1 MTSISRDRRTHRRPM
16 DNTSELVH
24 MLGQV
29 TGGRG
34 IRVASDG
41 LTRTVISLQLL
52 DSPVELP
59 LLMPGSGS
67 SPPMKSGAISNANI
81 FLCGRRASISG
92 TFFVIP
98 RSHLSSSGQTMGRD
112 VEQRPREY
120 TGQKRRYP
128 LHFNRFIRPRG
139 PGVAVARGDTGG
151 LFQGARHARGSPGTG
166 STPGTLKLYRFSW
179 SMWHIKDGAAGN
191 SILGRLFC
199 IGFCWPCM
207 RPHLAPLQHARLA
220 CRNSVPCRP

>member
-1 MTSISRDRRTHRRPM
+1 MMTRTGTEPTSLMTSISRDRRTRRRPM
-16 DNTSELVH
+16 DNTSELVQ
-24 MLGQV
+24 MWGQV

-34 IRVASDG
+34 ICVTRDG

-112 VEQRPREY
+112 VQQQWGEY
-120 TGQKRRYP
+120 LGSKRHYC
-128 LHFNRFIRPRG
+128 LHTHRCICLRG

-151 LFQGARHARGSPGTG
+151 
-166 STPGTLKLYRFSW
+166 
-179 SMWHIKDGAAGN
+179 
-191 SILGRLFC
+191 RLQ
-199 IGFCWPCM
+199 
-207 RPHLAPLQHARLA
+207 RA
-220 CRNSVPCRP
+220 

>member
-1 MTSISRDRRTHRRPM
+1 M
-16 DNTSELVH
+16 DNTSELVQ
-24 MLGQV
+24 MWGQV
-29 TGGRG
+29 AGGGG
-34 IRVASDG
+34 ICVTRDG

-81 FLCGRRASISG
+81 FLCGEASSYLG
-92 TFFVIP
+92 HVFCYSAQSFFI
-98 RSHLSSSGQTMGRD
+98 SGQTMGRD
-112 VEQRPREY
+112 VEQRPRGY
-120 TGQKRRYP
+120 PGQKRRYP
-128 LHFNRFIRPRG
+128 LHFNRFIRPRD
-139 PGVAVARGDTGG
+139 PGVAVARGNTEG
-151 LFQGARHARGSPGTG
+151 LFQGARHARGPPGTG

-207 RPHLAPLQHARLA
+207 RPHLAPLQRARLA
-220 CRNSVPCRP
+220 CRNSAPCRP

>member
-1 MTSISRDRRTHRRPM
+1 M
-16 DNTSELVH
+16 DNTSELVQ
-24 MLGQV
+24 MWGQV

-34 IRVASDG
+34 ICVTRDG

-98 RSHLSSSGQTMGRD
+98 RSHLSSAVKRWAGMWSSDRASTLDKND
-112 VEQRPREY
+112 VTPS
-120 TGQKRRYP
+120 TSTASFA
-128 LHFNRFIRPRG
+128 L
-139 PGVAVARGDTGG
+139 
-151 LFQGARHARGSPGTG
+151 GT
-166 STPGTLKLYRFSW
+166 R
-179 SMWHIKDGAAGN
+179 A
-191 SILGRLFC
+191 
-199 IGFCWPCM
+199 
-207 RPHLAPLQHARLA
+207 
-220 CRNSVPCRP
+220 